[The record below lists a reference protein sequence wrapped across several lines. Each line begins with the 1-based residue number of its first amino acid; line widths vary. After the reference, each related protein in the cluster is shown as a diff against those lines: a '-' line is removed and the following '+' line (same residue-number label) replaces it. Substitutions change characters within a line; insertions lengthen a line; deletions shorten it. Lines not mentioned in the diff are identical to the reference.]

1 MDVKLAKGLG
11 RDGVGAVVILFQFFV
26 PAQRGGFREIE
37 GPKLT
42 RRIIAAATDEAR
54 PRFFDGAGI
63 HGQDKAKEM
72 APERDRFHRF

>member
-1 MDVKLAKGLG
+1 MNVKRAKGLG
-11 RDGVGAVVILFQFFV
+11 RDGVGAVVVLFQFFV

-42 RRIIAAATDEAR
+42 RRIITAATDEAR

-63 HGQDKAKEM
+63 HRQNQAKEM
-72 APERDRFHRF
+72 ASKRNSVQRF